1 MAGKKKKKSK
11 RGSRGYS
18 WMLWALPLLIMAA
31 SMAIRIMGMGKEEL
45 PETGNYQLEVLNGTG
60 EKNLVKNTTRQ
71 LRRIGMDVLL
81 EGNAEEFDFGRSVI
95 IDRRGNPEL
104 AERVAR
110 RLGCEVVIQQ
120 IQENPKVDLTF
131 IVGDD
136 KEELDIAKQDRD

>member
-1 MAGKKKKKSK
+1 
-11 RGSRGYS
+11 
-18 WMLWALPLLIMAA
+18 MLWAIPLLIMAA
-31 SMAIRIMGMGKEEL
+31 SVAIRIMGMGKEEL
-45 PETGNYQLEVLNGTG
+45 PETGSYQLEVLNGTG